1 MGGFKFKT
9 RSSSLSLLLLL
20 ISLTTPVL
28 FMHVCIGA
36 TIVEAKEVTLT
47 LTPKTTEFIK
57 NSCGVTMYPK
67 LCYKSLSAYAS
78 SINKSPA
85 QLANVALSVSL
96 TCARSTSTFVL
107 QLSKRGNLKP
117 REAAAVRDCVENI
130 GDSVSELQESLEEMR
145 HLRGGGFEFNHKMTD
160 IQTWVSAALTNE
172 DTCMDGFEGDDEA
185 NGSSVKNMVRS
196 NIKNVAQLTSNALSL
211 INCLSKVPKAP

>member
-20 ISLTTPVL
+20 ISLTTPFL

-47 LTPKTTEFIK
+47 SKTTEFIK

-96 TCARSTSTFVL
+96 MCARSTSTFVS
-107 QLSKRGNLKP
+107 QLSKRGDLKP

-145 HLRGGGFEFNHKMTD
+145 HLRGGRFEFNHKMTN

-196 NIKNVAQLTSNALSL
+196 NIKNVAQLTSNALAL
-211 INCLSKVPKAP
+211 INCLSNVPKAP